1 MKRLAGA
8 AILAAVLLGLPTV
21 RASAEPIVFRAQGIV
36 TVAEWLTPFPG
47 GDSAPAWA
55 LCDPPVQV
63 GTAWTLE
70 VEFDRGAL
78 RWDEGKGFWSGGF
91 SMVVLAG
98 GFRHAGPLEP
108 MSADGT
114 GVWFAA
120 EPLEDGFLSLRR
132 SSGKLPAGREFFDA
146 FDPAWFDGGYF
157 SYGQVVDT
165 WGGPVTTVHAVPEP
179 GSLGLLALGLAGAF
193 AARRRRR

>member
-8 AILAAVLLGLPTV
+8 VILTAVLLGLLTV
-21 RASAEPIVFRAQGIV
+21 RASAEPIVFRAEGVV

-47 GDSAPAWA
+47 GAPAPAWA

-70 VEFDRGAL
+70 VEFDRDAL

-91 SMVVLAG
+91 SMVVWAG

-108 MSADGT
+108 MSADASGI
-114 GVWFAA
+114 WFAA
-120 EPLEDGFLSLRR
+120 EPLEDGYLSLRR
-132 SSGKLPAGREFFDA
+132 SSGNLPPTREFFDA
-146 FDPAWFDGGYF
+146 FNPAWFDGGYF
-157 SYGQVVDT
+157 SYSQVVDT

-179 GSLGLLALGLAGAF
+179 ASLGLLVLGLAAAF
-193 AARRRRR
+193 AARRWSR